1 MSACIGPEGGFSD
14 GGSGIGSSF
23 AGSAA
28 VSSATGVAESSDEGS
43 AGSILFVFSVGSSV
57 TMCWVPAFSASI
69 LSSAFAPAESR

>member
-1 MSACIGPEGGFSD
+1 MSACIGSEGGSSD

-28 VSSATGVAESSDEGS
+28 VSSAAGVAESSGEGLS
-43 AGSILFVFSVGSSV
+43 LGIVLVFSVGSSV

-69 LSSAFAPAESR
+69 LSSAFVPANPR